1 VVGRREREPTDLR
14 CPPRTRGVASA
25 GGTGLTL
32 ATRSR
37 TREADV
43 ADLVLPTDLV
53 PRDGRFGCGP
63 SKVRP
68 EALARLAE
76 VGDDLLG
83 TSHRQPRVK
92 DQVRRLQDG
101 LGALFALPD
110 GYEVLLTVG
119 GATAFWESAAFGLVE
134 RRARHYTFGEF
145 SAKFAKATA
154 AAPWLDDP
162 DVVSSAPGTRPD
174 TSPAPGCDVQAF
186 THNETSTG
194 VMQQPERPDDALVLV
209 DATSGAG
216 GLPVEL
222 RDVDVYYF
230 SLQKGFASEGGLTV
244 ALLSPAAVDRI
255 RRIADSGRYVP
266 TFLDLATALDNSRKH
281 QTYNTPSVS
290 SVFLA
295 AEQVD
300 WMNERFGGLDGVVDQ
315 QRAKA
320 ATVYG
325 WAEQREWADPFVHDP
340 AARSLVVATVDLA
353 AEVTADE
360 VNAVLRANG
369 ILDTDAYRKL
379 GRNQLRV
386 GMFPAVD
393 AADLEAYTACVDWVV
408 ERIAVG

>member
-1 VVGRREREPTDLR
+1 VPAVSDLR
-14 CPPRTRGVASA
+14 LPDD
-25 GGTGLTL
+25 LT
-32 ATRSR
+32 
-37 TREADV
+37 
-43 ADLVLPTDLV
+43 

-68 EALARLAE
+68 EAVRRLAE
-76 VGDDLLG
+76 VADDLLG

-101 LGALFALPD
+101 LRTLFGLPE
-110 GYEVLLTVG
+110 GWEVLVTVG
-119 GATAFWESAAFGLVE
+119 GATAFWDAAAFGLVE
-134 RRARHYTFGEF
+134 RRARHYVFGEF
-145 SAKFAKATA
+145 SGKFAKATA

-162 DVVSSAPGTRPD
+162 DLVASDPGSRPRP
-174 TSPAPGCDVQAF
+174 TPASGCDVQAF

-194 VMQQPERPDDALVLV
+194 VMQDPVRRDDALVLV

-216 GLPVEL
+216 GLPVDL
-222 RDVDVYYF
+222 SQVDVYYF

-244 ALLSPAAVDRI
+244 ALLSPAAVE
-255 RRIADSGRYVP
+255 RIATIAASDRYVP

-290 SVFLA
+290 TVFLA

-300 WMNERFGGLDGVVDQ
+300 WMLSTFGDLDGVVAA

-320 ATVYG
+320 DHLYG
-325 WAEQREWADPFVHDP
+325 WAQARDFARPFVAEE
-340 AARSLVVATVDLA
+340 AARSLVVATVDLDDA
-353 AEVTADE
+353 VRADE

-369 ILDTDAYRKL
+369 ILDTDPYRKL

-393 AADLEAYTACVDWVV
+393 AADLEAYTACVDHVV
-408 ERIAVG
+408 AELAG

>member
-1 VVGRREREPTDLR
+1 MADLR
-14 CPPRTRGVASA
+14 LP
-25 GGTGLTL
+25 
-32 ATRSR
+32 
-37 TREADV
+37 
-43 ADLVLPTDLV
+43 ADLL

-68 EALARLAE
+68 QALARLAE
-76 VGDDLLG
+76 VGDTLLG

-92 DQVRRLQDG
+92 EQVHRLQDG
-101 LGALFALPD
+101 LAELFGLPE
-110 GYEVLLTVG
+110 GYAVLLTVG

-134 RRARHYTFGEF
+134 RRARHYVFGEF
-145 SAKFAKATA
+145 SGKFAKATA
-154 AAPWLDDP
+154 AAPWLDTPDIVAADP
-162 DVVSSAPGTRPD
+162 GRRPVAGV
-174 TSPAPGCDVQAF
+174 APGCDVQAY

-194 VMQQPERPDDALVLV
+194 VMQAPERHDEALVLV

-216 GLPVEL
+216 GLPVDL
-222 RDVDVYYF
+222 TATDVYYF

-244 ALLSPAAVDRI
+244 AFVSPAAAQ
-255 RRIADSGRYVP
+255 RIAAIAATDRYIP
-266 TFLDLATALDNSRKH
+266 AFLDLATALDNSRKH

-290 SVFLA
+290 TVFLA

-300 WMNERFGGLDGVVDQ
+300 WLREEFGDLTGVVAA

-320 ATVYG
+320 DRVYG
-325 WAEQREWADPFVHDP
+325 WAEERAFAAPFVADPD
-340 AARSLVVATVDLA
+340 ARSLVVATVDLT
-353 AEVTADE
+353 EDVDADQ

-393 AADLEAYTACVDWVV
+393 ADDVAAYTACVDWIV
-408 ERIAVG
+408 ERIAA

>member
-1 VVGRREREPTDLR
+1 M
-14 CPPRTRGVASA
+14 
-25 GGTGLTL
+25 
-32 ATRSR
+32 
-37 TREADV
+37 
-43 ADLVLPTDLV
+43 ADLVLPADLL

-92 DQVRRLQDG
+92 DQVRRLQEG
-101 LGALFALPD
+101 MAQLFGLPD

-119 GATAFWESAAFGLVE
+119 GATAFWEAAAFGLVE

-145 SAKFAKATA
+145 SSKFAKATA
-154 AAPWLDDP
+154 AAPWLDEP
-162 DVVSSAPGTRPD
+162 DVVSSDPGTRP
-174 TSPAPGCDVQAF
+174 TATAAPDCDVQAF

-194 VMQQPERPDDALVLV
+194 VMQQPARVDDALVLV

-216 GLPVEL
+216 GLPVDL
-222 RDVDVYYF
+222 QDVDVYYF

-255 RRIADSGRYVP
+255 GRIAASDRYVP

-290 SVFLA
+290 TVFLA

-300 WMNERFGGLDGVVDQ
+300 WMNERFGGLDGVVEH

-320 ATVYG
+320 ATIYG
-325 WAEQREWADPFVHDP
+325 WADERPWASAFVQEAD
-340 AARSLVVATVDLA
+340 ARSLVVATIDLVDG
-353 AEVTADE
+353 VDADE

-369 ILDTDAYRKL
+369 VLDTDAYRKL

-393 AADLEAYTACVDWVV
+393 ASDVEAYTACVDWVV
-408 ERIAVG
+408 ERIA

>member
-1 VVGRREREPTDLR
+1 M
-14 CPPRTRGVASA
+14 
-25 GGTGLTL
+25 
-32 ATRSR
+32 
-37 TREADV
+37 
-43 ADLVLPTDLV
+43 ADLVLPADLL
-53 PRDGRFGCGP
+53 PKDGRFGCGP

-92 DQVRRLQDG
+92 DQVRRLQEG
-101 LGALFALPD
+101 MEQLFDLPD

-119 GATAFWESAAFGLVE
+119 GATAFWEAAAFGLVE

-145 SAKFAKATA
+145 SSKFAKATA

-162 DVVSSAPGTRPD
+162 DVVSSDPGTRP
-174 TSPAPGCDVQAF
+174 TATPAPDCDVQAY

-194 VMQQPERPDDALVLV
+194 VMQQPARLDDALVLV

-216 GLPVEL
+216 GLPVDL
-222 RDVDVYYF
+222 QGVDAYYF

-255 RRIADSGRYVP
+255 GRIAASDRYVP

-290 SVFLA
+290 TVFLA
-295 AEQVD
+295 AEQVA
-300 WMNERFGGLDGVVDQ
+300 WMNERFGGLDGVVDH
-315 QRAKA
+315 QREKA
-320 ATVYG
+320 ATIYG
-325 WAEQREWADPFVHDP
+325 WAEDRPWASPFVEEVD
-340 AARSLVVATVDLA
+340 ARSLVVATIDLA
-353 AEVTADE
+353 GEVNADE

-369 ILDTDAYRKL
+369 VLDTDAYRKL

-393 AADLEAYTACVDWVV
+393 AADVEAYTACVDWVV
-408 ERIAVG
+408 ERIA